1 MKPVQI
7 MMDRDLLAQLDAT
20 AEVQQEGRSAVLRR
34 AVAEYLERQRRAA
47 IRDEY
52 RRAYAGVAGL
62 GSEYSGWE
70 EQGVWPDE

>member
-7 MMDRDLLAQLDAT
+7 MMDLDLLAQLDAT
-20 AEVQQEGRSAVLRR
+20 ADVQQEGRSAVLRR

-52 RRAYAGVAGL
+52 RRAYAGAAGL
-62 GSEYSGWE
+62 GSEYSAWE